1 MKEGGVQ
8 ALTQLATHS
17 VKLSVKAVVK
27 VREFFL
33 FFLFLKKKMAL
44 LQTLHGLLIQ
54 EFYKSLRLVMRP
66 LVLLC
71 SQLSMTSKPRDPCT
85 LRPN

>member
-1 MKEGGVQ
+1 
-8 ALTQLATHS
+8 
-17 VKLSVKAVVK
+17 
-27 VREFFL
+27 
-33 FFLFLKKKMAL
+33 MAL

-71 SQLSMTSKPRDPCT
+71 SQLSVTSKPRDPCT

>member
-1 MKEGGVQ
+1 MKEGGQ

-17 VKLSVKAVVK
+17 VKLSIKAVVK
-27 VREFFL
+27 ARFF
-33 FFLFLKKKMAL
+33 FLKKKMAL
-44 LQTLHGLLIQ
+44 LQTLHRLLIQ

-71 SQLSMTSKPRDPCT
+71 SQLSVTSRPRDACT